1 MDPISNLRS
10 EQGLDS
16 RSKVKAYIKILED
29 LYGEPKAEKI
39 NPVGLLVITI
49 LSQNTS
55 DANSL
60 RAYGNLKR
68 AYPDFEAMM
77 KAPAEEL
84 ADKIHVG
91 GLSEKKARRIKD
103 ALARIKED
111 FGTIVL
117 EPLREM
123 GLDEAKRYLLSIK
136 GVGPKT
142 ASVVLLFAF
151 EKPTMPVDTHVYRV
165 SRRLGLVPEKASVEE
180 AQRILEAVTPT
191 EKYFP
196 FHVNLIRHGRRV
208 CRARKPSHQECGL
221 RGFCDYYLREHKV

>member
-1 MDPISNLRS
+1 MDPISNLRT
-10 EQGLDS
+10 EQGLDQM
-16 RSKVKAYIKILED
+16 SKVEACIKILED

-39 NPVGLLVITI
+39 SPVDLLVITI

-60 RAYGNLKR
+60 RAYGNLRR
-68 AYPDFEAMM
+68 AYPYFETMM
-77 KAPAEEL
+77 NVPANEL
-84 ADKIHVG
+84 ADKIRVG

-103 ALARIKED
+103 ALARIQED
-111 FGTIVL
+111 FGTITL

-151 EKPTMPVDTHVYRV
+151 GKPTLPVDTHVYRV
-165 SRRLGLVPEKASVEE
+165 SRRLGLVPEKASVEV
-180 AQRILEAVTPT
+180 AQRILERITPT
-191 EKYFP
+191 GEYFS
-196 FHVNLIRHGRRV
+196 FHVNMIRHGRKA
-208 CRARKPSHQECGL
+208 CRARKPLHQECGL
-221 RGFCDYYLREHKV
+221 RDFCDCYLRGHKV